1 MEMAETLQRLRQR
14 ARIHALMRQFFADRG
29 VLEVCTP
36 ILSQAGNTDPN
47 IDSFSCDYSGPAVA
61 GSATRWLRTSPEFFH
76 KRLLAAGS
84 GDIYE
89 LAPVFRNGEY
99 GPRHQPEFTLLEW
112 YRIGYTHHQL
122 IDEVLQLLLLLA
134 AEFDRPIRQV
144 RRLTFRDWYLEGIG
158 IDPLGAPLEALC
170 AHLAGVAIAA
180 NGLGRDD
187 WLDLLRSHLL
197 EPALVDDAILVVDA
211 FPASQA
217 ALARISPSDP
227 RTAERFEVYLGR
239 QELANG
245 YHELADADE
254 QRRRFESDLRIRQE
268 RGASQPTID
277 ERLLAA
283 LPQMPD
289 CAGVALGVDRLH
301 QWLVGAPSIQQV
313 SAFSFANS

>member
-1 MEMAETLQRLRQR
+1 MAETLLRLRQR
-14 ARIHALMRQFFADRG
+14 ARIHAVIRQFFADRG

-47 IDSFSCDYSGPAVA
+47 IDSFSCDYIGPKA
-61 GSATRWLRTSPEFFH
+61 GGTATRWLRTSPEFFH

-84 GDIYE
+84 GDIFE
-89 LAPVFRNGEY
+89 LGQVFRNGEY

-122 IDEVLQLLLLLA
+122 IDEVLQLLHLLA
-134 AEFDRPIRQV
+134 ADFERPINQV
-144 RRLTFRDWYLEGIG
+144 RRLTFREWYLDGIG
-158 IDPLGAPLEALC
+158 IDPLSGPIEILRAPLADLTID
-170 AHLAGVAIAA
+170 ADA
-180 NGLGRDD
+180 LGRDD

-197 EPALVDDAILVVDA
+197 EPELADDAILVVDA

-217 ALARISPSDP
+217 ALARINPDDS

-254 QRRRFESDLRIRQE
+254 QRRRFENDLRIRRQ
-268 RGASQPTID
+268 RSASQPAVD
-277 ERLLAA
+277 ERLLTA

-301 QWLVGAPSIQQV
+301 QWLAGATSIQQI
-313 SAFSFANS
+313 SSFGFANS